1 MKRVICLYR
10 VSTVG
15 QVDHDDI
22 PMQKVACREYAA
34 THPDWEIVDE
44 ISEKGVS
51 GYKIS
56 TNARDAIVEIKK
68 RALLHQFDVLL
79 VFMFDRLGRRDDE
92 TPFVVQWF
100 VQQGIEVWS
109 TREGEQ
115 RFDNHVDKLL
125 NYIRFWQASGES
137 EKTAIRVK
145 TKHCQ
150 MVQEGQYRGGNLP
163 YGYKLEHQGRTN
175 KKNQPIRD
183 LMIDEDEAR
192 IVREIFDLLT
202 NHGYGTNR
210 VAQYLNARG
219 IKTKRGTSLWR
230 GTSIRAIIENPIYIG
245 VYHMNGAQSEPF
257 EHLKI
262 IDEDLFMRCQQTVKA
277 RSTKNLDG
285 EPVVFRTDTRSL
297 LTGIIF
303 CGHCGCRLCYNHQH
317 EERKLASGGTSVY
330 DYETYRCYRK
340 ISSSRTCDGQS
351 SYKATALNEAV
362 EQQVKLFL
370 SKLKAV
376 SKERL
381 MELTSARNEETYKV
395 ACEQAQKDFENTQKQ
410 VTALEEEA
418 VKALTGESKLDL
430 SIVNQMLLKHRA
442 KLKASQA
449 AMEEAQTRMQE
460 EQENAKATRAQVDE
474 LLSWVE
480 CFEKADIGTKH
491 LIISRLIERVD
502 ISTGYK
508 VHIKFKISL
517 KQFLGQ
523 E

>member
-22 PMQKVACREYAA
+22 PMQKLACREYAA
-34 THPDWEIVDE
+34 SHPDWEIVDE

-79 VFMFDRLGRRDDE
+79 VFMFDRIGRRDDE

-100 VQQGIEVWS
+100 VQQGIEAWS
-109 TREGEQ
+109 AREGEQ

-137 EKTAIRVK
+137 EKTSIRVK
-145 TKHCQ
+145 TKHSQ
-150 MVQEGQYRGGNLP
+150 MVQDGQYRGGNVP

-175 KKNQPIRD
+175 KKNQEVRD
-183 LMIDEDEAR
+183 LMIDEDEAAV
-192 IVREIFDLLT
+192 VREIFDLLT

-210 VAQYLNARG
+210 VAQHLNDRG
-219 IKTKRGTSLWR
+219 IKTKRGTTLWR
-230 GTSIRAIIENPIYIG
+230 GTSIRAIIDNPIYIG
-245 VYHMNGAQSEPF
+245 IYHMQGVQSEPF
-257 EHLKI
+257 EHLRI
-262 IDEDLFMRCQQTVKA
+262 IDDDLFHRCQQTVKG
-277 RSTKNLDG
+277 RSTKNFG
-285 EPVVFRTDTRSL
+285 EEAVVFRTDTRSL
-297 LTGIIF
+297 LSGIIY

-317 EERKLASGGTSVY
+317 EERKRAKGGVSVY

-340 ISSSRTCDGQS
+340 ISSQKTCTGQTA
-351 SYKATALNEAV
+351 YKATVLNDAV
-362 EQQVKLFL
+362 ERQVKLFL
-370 SKLKAV
+370 SKIESV
-376 SKERL
+376 PRERL
-381 MELTSARNEETYKV
+381 MELASARNEETYRIAFK
-395 ACEQAQKDFENTQKQ
+395 QAQKDFENAQKQ

-418 VKALTGESKLDL
+418 VKALTGESQLDL
-430 SIVNQMLLKHRA
+430 SLVNSMLVKHRA
-442 KLKASQA
+442 KLEA
-449 AMEEAQTRMQE
+449 AQTAMRDAQVRME
-460 EQENAKATRAQVDE
+460 AEKENAKEAKSQIDE
-474 LLSWVE
+474 LLSWAE
-480 CFEKADIGTKH
+480 CYDKADIGAKH
-491 LIISRLIERVD
+491 LIVARLVERVD
-502 ISTGYK
+502 VSSGYK
-508 VHIKFKISL
+508 VHIKFRISL

>member
-22 PMQKVACREYAA
+22 PMQKLACREYAA
-34 THPDWEIVDE
+34 SHPDWEIVDE

-68 RALLHQFDVLL
+68 RALLHQFDVLM
-79 VFMFDRLGRRDDE
+79 VFMFDRIGRRDDE

-109 TREGEQ
+109 AREGEQ

-137 EKTAIRVK
+137 EKTSIRVK
-145 TKHCQ
+145 TKHSQ
-150 MVQEGQYRGGNLP
+150 MVQDGQYRGGNVP

-175 KKNQPIRD
+175 KKNQEVRD
-183 LMIDEDEAR
+183 LMIDEDEAAV
-192 IVREIFDLLT
+192 VREIFDLLT

-210 VAQYLNARG
+210 VAQHLNDRG
-219 IKTKRGTSLWR
+219 IKTKRGTTLWR
-230 GTSIRAIIENPIYIG
+230 GTSIRAIIDNPIYIG
-245 VYHMNGAQSEPF
+245 IYHMQGVQSEPF
-257 EHLKI
+257 EHLRI
-262 IDEDLFMRCQQTVKA
+262 IDDDLFHRCQQTVKG
-277 RSTKNLDG
+277 RSTKNFG
-285 EPVVFRTDTRSL
+285 EEAVVFRTDTRSL
-297 LTGIIF
+297 LSGIIY

-317 EERKLASGGTSVY
+317 EERKRAKGGVSVY

-340 ISSSRTCDGQS
+340 ISSQKTCTGQTA
-351 SYKATALNEAV
+351 YKATVLNDAV
-362 EQQVKLFL
+362 ERQVKLFL
-370 SKLKAV
+370 SKIESV
-376 SKERL
+376 PRERL
-381 MELTSARNEETYKV
+381 MELASARNEETYRIAFK
-395 ACEQAQKDFENTQKQ
+395 QAQKDFENAQKQ

-418 VKALTGESKLDL
+418 VKALTGESQLDL
-430 SIVNQMLLKHRA
+430 SLVNSMLVKHRA
-442 KLKASQA
+442 KLEAVQT
-449 AMEEAQTRMQE
+449 AMRDAQVRMEAE
-460 EQENAKATRAQVDE
+460 KENAKEAKSQIDE
-474 LLSWVE
+474 LLSWAE
-480 CFEKADIGTKH
+480 CYDKADIGAKH
-491 LIISRLIERVD
+491 LIVARLVERVD
-502 ISTGYK
+502 VSSGYK
-508 VHIKFKISL
+508 VHIKFRISL